1 MLALASTTAV
11 VAHRKTI
18 NAREASSAS
27 APSRAV
33 LAASSTSTSS
43 ALSGTSDADR
53 DIAAAASTSAH
64 GGRRGALVAL
74 GALALAMTT
83 DAPRAEASSDR
94 PFKEV
99 CDPTADG
106 ADCRARILAQDAVS
120 ADTYDSK
127 KNTFKAA
134 NASTNPNLTTYQ
146 SDTLTFLE
154 EVEALLAKDVY
165 DPTREKAIAVFQ
177 KKSNDWSGKYAPG
190 GSSKMASGRAFYNAL
205 NQLAGHFSF
214 NGLAPLPKSR
224 LEVVET
230 NIAKTRELI
239 AEGR

>member
-1 MLALASTTAV
+1 MALTLSAV
-11 VAHRKTI
+11 CAVAP
-18 NAREASSAS
+18 NAS
-27 APSRAV
+27 A
-33 LAASSTSTSS
+33 
-43 ALSGTSDADR
+43 
-53 DIAAAASTSAH
+53 
-64 GGRRGALVAL
+64 
-74 GALALAMTT
+74 
-83 DAPRAEASSDR
+83 APR
-94 PFKEV
+94 FKEV

-106 ADCRARILAQDAVS
+106 AECRAKILAEDGLKVEL
-120 ADTYDSK
+120 YDSPR
-127 KNTFKAA
+127 NTFKAA
-134 NASTNPNLTTYQ
+134 ATSTNPNLTTYQ
-146 SDTLTFLE
+146 SDTLAFVE

-165 DPTREKAIAVFQ
+165 DPTREKAIAAFQ

-214 NGLAPLPKSR
+214 NGLAPLPRSR

>member
-1 MLALASTTAV
+1 MVRAQ
-11 VAHRKTI
+11 
-18 NAREASSAS
+18 ASSYPTGKVRTGA
-27 APSRAV
+27 AV
-33 LAASSTSTSS
+33 SLTSGGVTS
-43 ALSGTSDADR
+43 
-53 DIAAAASTSAH
+53 
-64 GGRRGALVAL
+64 
-74 GALALAMTT
+74 
-83 DAPRAEASSDR
+83 
-94 PFKEV
+94 
-99 CDPTADG
+99 
-106 ADCRARILAQDAVS
+106 ILAQDAVS